1 MILKKFLANLPWVL
15 NRFGLDI
22 KSPRWWF
29 EVLIIALFYIL
40 YIWIADK
47 IPVSKYGSVFWPP
60 AGLMIGFLLIWGR
73 SRWLGLFL
81 GKLGSQYLISL
92 PVFLSIIVAVG
103 STLGALISVTLI
115 LRFTRTKYPLRQVRN
130 VVGFIVCSVF
140 TGTIV
145 QSLIGAAVTCLGGF
159 NSWNIFWEVF
169 WNWWIGDAIGILV
182 FTPLVLTWAQPR
194 RDSQIKSWLNLE
206 AFIVLASLIIVVYLA
221 LIKSLTVEYLLLPPL
236 LWSAFRFGA
245 KTTTLLVTIISVG
258 AVITTAYKV
267 GVFYDVALKTDSL
280 LLLQLFIGVIAITT
294 MAVLAIVSEN
304 IQAAIRL
311 QKANA
316 ELEQRVLARTIDLQK
331 SEMNARELAT
341 KAGELAT
348 KAEAANNAKST
359 FLANMSHELR
369 SPLNAVI
376 GFSQLMIRTK
386 NLPTEQYENASIIHH
401 SGEYLLT
408 LINNVLDFSK
418 IEAGKTTLNKID
430 FDLYQLLDNLEDML
444 HLQAANAGLELI
456 FDLTDDL
463 PRYIYTDNLKLRQ
476 VLINLLG
483 NAIKFTHQ
491 GEVILSVNS
500 IENKMTKEYA
510 LNFSI
515 RDTGVGIP
523 ATELDKLFEAFS
535 QTESG
540 QDAQEGTGL
549 GLAISRQFVQLMGGN
564 ITVESYLGKGTT
576 FNFSILAQLGKEA
589 IGENFDKRRV
599 IALAPNQPTYKLLA
613 VDDKPINCQ
622 LLIKLLTPLGFEMK
636 EANNGQEAIAIWDE
650 WEPHLIWM
658 DMRMPVMDGYEATK
672 FIKAHVKGSATAVIA
687 LTASVLEEEK
697 AIVMS
702 AGCDDF
708 VRKPFKEH
716 TIFETLTK
724 HLGVQYIY
732 EELVTED
739 IIISNRSNPVLTST
753 DLAVMSDELRSQL
766 CKAAVEADSNRVMQ
780 LIKEIPK
787 QESHLVKVLKKQ
799 TSQYEF
805 DEMVELLS

>member
-1 MILKKFLANLPWVL
+1 MKKILANLPWVL
-15 NRFGLDI
+15 NRLGLNL

-29 EVLIIALFYIL
+29 EILIIALVYIL

-47 IPVSKYGSVFWPP
+47 IPVSTYGSIFWPP
-60 AGLMIGFLLIWGR
+60 AGLVIGFLLIWGR

-81 GKLGSQYLISL
+81 GKIGSQYLHVSL
-92 PVFLSIIVAVG
+92 PIFLSIIIAVG

-115 LRFTRTKYPLRQVRN
+115 LRFTRTKYPLSQVRN

-159 NSWNIFWEVF
+159 NSWNIFGEVF
-169 WNWWIGDAIGILV
+169 WSWWIGDAIGILV
-182 FTPLVLTWAQPR
+182 FAPLVLTWAQR
-194 RDSQIKSWLNLE
+194 RGDSQIKSWLNLE
-206 AFIVLASLIIVVYLA
+206 VFIALASLIIVVYLA
-221 LIKSLTVEYLLLPPL
+221 FIKSLTVEYLLLPPL

-245 KTTTLLVTIISVG
+245 KITTLLVTIISVV

-267 GVFYDVALKTDSL
+267 GVFYDVALKTNSL

-304 IQAAIRL
+304 SQSAIRL

-316 ELEQRVLARTIDLQK
+316 ELEQRVLDRTIDLQK

-348 KAEAANNAKST
+348 KAEAANKAKST

-386 NLPTEQYENASIIHH
+386 NLPAEQYENASIIHH

-418 IEAGKTTLNKID
+418 IEAEKTTLNKID
-430 FDLYQLLDNLEDML
+430 VDLYQLLDNLEDML
-444 HLQAANAGLELI
+444 HLQAINAGLELI
-456 FDLTDDL
+456 FDRGNNL
-463 PRYIYTDNLKLRQ
+463 PRYIYTDSMKLRQ

-500 IENKMTKEYA
+500 IENKTSKEYT

-523 ATELDKLFEAFS
+523 GTELDKLFEAFS

-540 QDAQEGTGL
+540 RDAQEGTGL
-549 GLAISRQFVQLMGGN
+549 GLAISRQFVQLMGGD
-564 ITVESYLGKGTT
+564 ITVESNVGQGTT
-576 FNFSILAQLGKEA
+576 FEFSIQTKLGEA
-589 IGENFDKRRV
+589 VESQITQNYRKVLE
-599 IALAPNQPTYKLLA
+599 LAPNQPPYKLLI
-613 VDDKPINCQ
+613 VDDKIINRQ
-622 LLIKLLTPLGFEMK
+622 LLIKLLAPIGFELK
-636 EANNGQEAIAIWDE
+636 EAANGEEAIAIWDE
-650 WEPHLIWM
+650 WEPHLIFM
-658 DMRMPVMDGYEATK
+658 DMRMPIMDGYEATK
-672 FIKAHVKGSATAVIA
+672 YIKSTTKGNATAIIA

-697 AIVMS
+697 AIVLS

-708 VRKPFKEH
+708 LRKPFKEQI
-716 TIFETLTK
+716 IFDALNK
-724 HLGVQYIY
+724 HLGVQFIY
-732 EELVTED
+732 EEASARDMSQNTQP
-739 IIISNRSNPVLTST
+739 SLTSA
-753 DLAVMSDELRSQL
+753 DLEIMSPEWRSRLYQ
-766 CKAAVEADSNRVMQ
+766 AALEADSDRVMR
-780 LIKEIPK
+780 LIQEIPTT
-787 QESHLVKVLKKQ
+787 EIHLVVSLQKLDNQ
-799 TSQYEF
+799 FEF
-805 DEMVELLS
+805 DEIMDLAANT